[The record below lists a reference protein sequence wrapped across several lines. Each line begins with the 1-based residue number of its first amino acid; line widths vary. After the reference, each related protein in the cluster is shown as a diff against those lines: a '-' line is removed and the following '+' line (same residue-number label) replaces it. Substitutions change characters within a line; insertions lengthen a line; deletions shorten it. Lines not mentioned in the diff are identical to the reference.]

1 MNDQVH
7 PIFKKALAGMIEPQE
22 FDETDDGII
31 HDVCEGPTLGDPV
44 YSLLNTL
51 RDITRTAGSFGV
63 DKAKAYDLLLPD
75 LNKLRAACKQIWD
88 DSQ

>member
-1 MNDQVH
+1 VNDVH
-7 PIFKKALAGMIEPQE
+7 PIFKRALAGMIEPQE
-22 FDETDDGII
+22 FDETDADLI

-51 RDITRTAGSFGV
+51 RDIKRTAGSFGV
-63 DKAKAYDLLLPD
+63 DKSKAYDELLPK
-75 LNKLRAACKQIWD
+75 LEALRAACKSKWE